1 MSKNGES
8 KHLRSISDSTS
19 LDDRRMLVAAIAAIA
34 GLAFVALLAATL
46 PDHLAKTLLDKGP
59 HNAARFFHNEGRFP
73 ISVQTPMWV
82 LFFVALG
89 EIYVRYLSANA
100 EARQRRMNY
109 LPEDDRTVLV
119 ASDLGPIYA
128 NLRKSPD
135 LGKCFLPRLIDRCI
149 LQFQASNSSDQSASL
164 LNTSVEMFIHE
175 LDLRYNMLRYI
186 CWVIPSLGFIGTV
199 IGIGS
204 ALEFAGDPN
213 NAEAKDLLNQVTRLL
228 AVSFEGTFLALVL
241 ASILVFLQN
250 VIQVKEEHALNL
262 SAQYC
267 LDNLINRLYVQK

>member
-8 KHLRSISDSTS
+8 ADLKSISSPTS
-19 LDDRRMLVAAIAAIA
+19 LDDRRMLVAAVAAIV
-34 GLAFVALLAATL
+34 GLAVVAVLAATL
-46 PDHLAKTLLDKGP
+46 SGHLAKTLLDKG
-59 HNAARFFHNEGRFP
+59 EGGRFP
-73 ISVQTPMWV
+73 FSVQTPMWI

-89 EIYVRYLSANA
+89 EIYVRSLSASA

-119 ASDLGPIYA
+119 AADLGPIYA

-135 LGKCFLPRLIDRCI
+135 LRKCFLPRLIDRCI
-149 LQFQASNSSDQSASL
+149 LQFQSSSSSDQSASL
-164 LNTSVEMFIHE
+164 LNTSMEMFIHE
-175 LDLRYNMLRYI
+175 VDLRYNMLRYI

-204 ALEFAGDPN
+204 ALEFAGDPKN
-213 NAEAKDLLNQVTRLL
+213 KDATDLLTHVTGLL

-250 VIQVKEEHALNL
+250 VIQSKEEHSLNL

>member
-1 MSKNGES
+1 MSDKEDSADRRARVG
-8 KHLRSISDSTS
+8 SIL
-19 LDDRRMLVAAIAAIA
+19 LDDRRMIVAAIAAIV
-34 GLAFVALLAATL
+34 GLAVVGILAATL
-46 PDHLAKTLLDKGP
+46 PDHLAKTLLDKGQG
-59 HNAARFFHNEGRFP
+59 GRFP
-73 ISVQTPMWV
+73 FSVQSPMWV

-89 EIYVRYLSANA
+89 EIFVRYLSAKA
-100 EARQRRMNY
+100 EEHQRKMNY
-109 LPEDDRTVLV
+109 LPEDERTVLI
-119 ASDLGPIYA
+119 ARDLGSIYA

-135 LGKCFLPRLIDRCI
+135 LRKCFLPRLIDRCI
-149 LQFQASNSSDQSASL
+149 LQFQSSNSSEQSASL

-175 LDLRYNMLRYI
+175 VDLRYNMLRYI

-204 ALEFAGDPN
+204 ALQFAGDPK
-213 NAEAKDLLNQVTRLL
+213 NAAAPDLLTRVTGLL

-250 VIQVKEEHALNL
+250 VIQSKEEHSLNL

-267 LDNLINRLYVQK
+267 LDNLINRLYVPKSSFDSR

>member
-1 MSKNGES
+1 MSKPETANL
-8 KHLRSISDSTS
+8 KSI
-19 LDDRRMLVAAIAAIA
+19 DDRRIVVAAITAVI
-34 GLAFVALLAATL
+34 GLVVVAVLAAVL
-46 PDHLAKTLLDKGP
+46 PDHLAKTLLDKGQG
-59 HNAARFFHNEGRFP
+59 GRFP
-73 ISVQTPMWV
+73 FSVQTPMWV

-89 EIYVRYLSANA
+89 EIYVRNLSASA
-100 EARQRRMNY
+100 EARQLRMNY

-119 ASDLGPIYA
+119 AADLGPIYG
-128 NLRKSPD
+128 NLRKSAD
-135 LGKCFLPRLIDRCI
+135 LRKCFLPRLIDRCI
-149 LQFQASNSSDQSASL
+149 LQFQSSKSSEQSASL

-175 LDLRYNMLRYI
+175 VDLRYNMLRYI

-204 ALEFAGDPN
+204 ALEYAGDPK
-213 NAEAKDLLNQVTRLL
+213 NAAASDLLTHVTGLL

-241 ASILVFLQN
+241 ASVLVFLQN
-250 VIQVKEEHALNL
+250 VVQSKEEHSLNL

>member
-1 MSKNGES
+1 MSTTGGATEQK
-8 KHLRSISDSTS
+8 SISESTS
-19 LDDRRMLVAAIAAIA
+19 LDDRRILVAAVAALI
-34 GLAFVALLAATL
+34 GLAVVAVLAITL
-46 PDHLAKTLLDKGP
+46 PEHLAKTLLDKGQG
-59 HNAARFFHNEGRFP
+59 GRFP
-73 ISVQTPMWV
+73 FSVQSPMWI

-89 EIYVRYLSANA
+89 EIWVRYVSANA
-100 EARQRRMNY
+100 EARQLRMKY
-109 LPEDDRTVLV
+109 LPEDERTVLV
-119 ASDLGPIYA
+119 ASDLGSIYA

-135 LGKCFLPRLIDRCI
+135 LRKCFLPRLIDRCI
-149 LQFQASNSSDQSASL
+149 LQFQSSNSSEQSASL

-175 LDLRYNMLRYI
+175 VDLRYNMLRYI

-204 ALEFAGDPN
+204 ALEFAGDPK
-213 NAEAKDLLNQVTRLL
+213 NATATDLLTRVTGLL

-241 ASILVFLQN
+241 AAILVFLQN
-250 VIQVKEEHALNL
+250 VIQSKEEHSLNL

>member
-1 MSKNGES
+1 MIEKEKAADQNA
-8 KHLRSISDSTS
+8 RSGSIS
-19 LDDRRMLVAAIAAIA
+19 LDDHRTIVAVIAAIV
-34 GLAFVALLAATL
+34 GVLVVVILAATL
-46 PDHLAKTLLDKGP
+46 PEHLAKTLLDKGLG
-59 HNAARFFHNEGRFP
+59 GRFP
-73 ISVQTPMWV
+73 FSVQSPMWV

-89 EIYVRYLSANA
+89 EIIVRYLSAKA
-100 EARQRRMNY
+100 EEGQRGMNY
-109 LPEDDRTVLV
+109 LPEDERTVLV
-119 ASDLGPIYA
+119 AKDLGSIYA

-135 LGKCFLPRLIDRCI
+135 LRKCFLPRLIDRCI
-149 LQFQASNSSDQSASL
+149 LQFQSSNSSEQSASL

-175 LDLRYNMLRYI
+175 VDLHYNMLRYI

-204 ALEFAGDPN
+204 ALEFAGDPKN
-213 NAEAKDLLNQVTRLL
+213 KDATDLLTQVTGKL

-250 VIQVKEEHALNL
+250 VIQSKEERSLNL

-267 LDNLINRLYVQK
+267 LDNLINRLYVPKDM